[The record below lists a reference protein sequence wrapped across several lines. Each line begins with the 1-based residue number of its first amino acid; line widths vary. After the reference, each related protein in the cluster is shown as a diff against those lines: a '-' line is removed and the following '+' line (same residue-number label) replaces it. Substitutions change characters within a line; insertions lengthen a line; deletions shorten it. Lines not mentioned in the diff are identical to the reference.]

1 MAATYCLEKKVIRID
16 DNNSLYIETK
26 SEERYVWEEIYLVN
40 NEELEYIGACSLDN
54 FGKPGWME
62 YNENY
67 VALLEKEFGYGES
80 YEDYHDDDYG
90 YLGKRIKVLFDIK
103 NKKEVSSKNE
113 VLAIYNKEFN
123 NSDELF
129 YDEPSFYELTN
140 KKQHIVFSYEKPEP
154 KLYFENGFIK
164 ARKKQI

>member
-1 MAATYCLEKKVIRID
+1 
-16 DNNSLYIETK
+16 
-26 SEERYVWEEIYLVN
+26 
-40 NEELEYIGACSLDN
+40 
-54 FGKPGWME
+54 ME

-67 VALLEKEFGYGES
+67 VVLLEKEFGYGEA
-80 YEDYHDDDYG
+80 YEDYRDDDYG
-90 YLGKRIKVLFDIK
+90 YLGKRIKVLFAIK
-103 NKKEVSSKNE
+103 NKREISSKNE
-113 VLAIYNKEFN
+113 VLTIYNKEFN

-140 KKQHIVFSYEKPEP
+140 KKPEP